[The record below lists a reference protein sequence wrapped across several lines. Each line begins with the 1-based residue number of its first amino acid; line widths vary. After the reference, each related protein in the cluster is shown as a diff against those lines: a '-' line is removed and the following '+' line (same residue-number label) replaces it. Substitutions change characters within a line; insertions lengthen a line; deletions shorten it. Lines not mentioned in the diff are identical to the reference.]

1 VNLSYLPITKALAK
15 SEFNCGIQELN
26 LYFRRYAVK
35 NDKLSIGKTFVAVD
49 DQKNVLGYITLSS
62 AQITLDSLPQE
73 AQAKLPK
80 YPVPAFRIA
89 KLAVSKDHQGKG
101 LGARLL
107 KEALTRAVSVS
118 KEIAI
123 HMVLVDAIDERA
135 KTFLLEIWIHSPGVS
150 AAHPLSSY
158 QDHPNGLSRELINYK
173 TIKP

>member
-1 VNLSYLPITKALAK
+1 VTLSYLPITKTLAK
-15 SEFNCGIQELN
+15 SEFDCGIQELN
-26 LYFRRYAVK
+26 MYFRRYAVK

-49 DQKNVLGYITLSS
+49 DQNNVLGYITLSS

-135 KTFLLEIWIHSPGVS
+135 KTFYLKYGFIPLESQ
-150 AAHPLSSY
+150 PLTLFL
-158 QDHPNGLSRELINYK
+158 PIK
-173 TIKP
+173 TILMAYPEN